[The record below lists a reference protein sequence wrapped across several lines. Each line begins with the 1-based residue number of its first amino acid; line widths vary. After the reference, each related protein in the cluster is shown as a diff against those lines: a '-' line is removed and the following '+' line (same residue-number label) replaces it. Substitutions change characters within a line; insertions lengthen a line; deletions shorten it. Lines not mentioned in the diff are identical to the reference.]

1 MAGTYLGLPFDEE
14 LFFNEW
20 RNEPDVYKTAMI
32 DSGAVVN
39 DADIASKIAG
49 GSNLYTVPFYNTLPT
64 TEPVNYDGKT
74 DIVAEETTG
83 DALTGV
89 VFGRAKAWSARDF
102 VPDFH
107 KADPMASIIGQVAR
121 YWDKYDEKT
130 VLAVLNALFGCTP
143 TDADIATAWA
153 LHKTDISAA
162 SGTVAAANKLADT
175 SIADAAVKACGDNA
189 NGLFSLAFMHSTVAN
204 NLAKLNL
211 LEYRKY
217 TDPQGIERQLPIA
230 DINGYTVITD
240 DSLIDVSGDLP
251 KYTTYLLGAGAIRTA
266 QAPVKRPVSTDRD
279 EAKNGGE
286 DLLFTRRRLTFA
298 ANGFTW
304 TGANKNTSG
313 EDLNVISPTLKGLS
327 DVSNYDLKFD
337 PKAVAMAMVV
347 SNG

>member
-20 RNEPDVYKTAMI
+20 RNEPDTYKTAMI
-32 DSGAVVN
+32 ESGAVVE

-49 GSNLYTVPFYNTLPT
+49 GSNLYTMPFYNVLPT
-64 TEPVNYDGKT
+64 TDPVNYDGKT
-74 DIVAEETTG
+74 DIVAEETSG

-89 VFGRAKAWSARDF
+89 VYGRAKAWSARDF
-102 VPDFH
+102 IKDFH
-107 KADPMASIIGQVAR
+107 KADPMASIISQVAR
-121 YWDKYDEKT
+121 YWDKYNEKT
-130 VLAVLNALFGCTP
+130 VLAVLGALFGCTP
-143 TDADIATAWA
+143 TDSAIATAWA
-153 LHKTDISAA
+153 LHSTDISAS
-162 SGTVAAANKLADT
+162 SGTVAAANKLADA

-204 NLAKLNL
+204 NLAKLDL

-217 TDPQGIERQLPIA
+217 TDPSGIERQLPIA

-240 DSLIDVSGDLP
+240 DSLVDTSGTLP
-251 KYTTYLLGAGAIRTA
+251 KYTTYLLGGGVLRTA
-266 QAPVKRPVSTDRD
+266 SAPVDHPVSTDRD
-279 EAKNGGE
+279 EAKNGGQ
-286 DLLFTRRRLTFA
+286 DLLFTRVRRTLA

-304 TGANKNTSG
+304 TGKNTNTTEG
-313 EDLNVISPTLKGLS
+313 NLNAISPTLVGLS

-337 PKAVAMAMVV
+337 PKAVAMARVV

>member
-20 RNEPDVYKTAMI
+20 KNEPDTYKTAML
-32 DSGAVVN
+32 DSGAVIA
-39 DADIASKIAG
+39 DADIAAKIAG
-49 GSNLYTVPFYNTLPT
+49 GSNLYTMPFYNTLPT

-74 DIVAEETTG
+74 DIEVEETAG

-89 VFGRAKAWSARDF
+89 VFGRAKGWSARDF
-102 VPDFH
+102 IVDFH
-107 KADPMASIIGQVAR
+107 KADPMASIIAQVSR
-121 YWDKYDEKT
+121 YWDKYNERT
-130 VLAVLNALFGCTP
+130 ILAVLGAMFGCTP

-162 SGTVAAANKLADT
+162 SGTVTDANKLADA

-204 NLAKLNL
+204 NLAKKNL

-217 TDPQGIERQLPIA
+217 TDPSGIERQLPIA
-230 DINGYTVITD
+230 DINGYTVVTD
-240 DSLIDVSGDLP
+240 DSLIDTSGDLP
-251 KYTTYLLGAGAIRTA
+251 KYTTYLLGSGAIRTA
-266 QAPVKRPVSTDRD
+266 AAPVAKPVTADRD
-279 EAKNGGE
+279 EAKNGGQ
-286 DLLFTRRRLTFA
+286 DMLYTRIRETVS

-304 TGANKNTSG
+304 TGKNANTTGS
-313 EDLNVISPTLKGLS
+313 DLNAISPTLAGLS

-337 PKAVAMAMVV
+337 PKAIAMASIV